1 MFNNKL
7 FSNTTVAY
15 NHYQMS
21 MADSYKK
28 EATGTEKKT
37 NTDPMHNETYTYNSD
52 YRSGYTMLVSRQIST
67 IRLPEPSYQIRR
79 LLSESY
85 VPSGG
90 HNLQCERSRKRISS
104 TRYHLIKILLT
115 VICMVMNALCM
126 QKMTST

>member
-1 MFNNKL
+1 MIGPSKCSLLVSRRWNYVFNNKL

-52 YRSGYTMLVSRQIST
+52 YRSGIHDVSIQT
-67 IRLPEPSYQIRR
+67 DFDNRR
-79 LLSESY
+79 IPY
-85 VPSGG
+85 PVCN
-90 HNLQCERSRKRISS
+90 HNGLFLYKS
-104 TRYHLIKILLT
+104 
-115 VICMVMNALCM
+115 
-126 QKMTST
+126 